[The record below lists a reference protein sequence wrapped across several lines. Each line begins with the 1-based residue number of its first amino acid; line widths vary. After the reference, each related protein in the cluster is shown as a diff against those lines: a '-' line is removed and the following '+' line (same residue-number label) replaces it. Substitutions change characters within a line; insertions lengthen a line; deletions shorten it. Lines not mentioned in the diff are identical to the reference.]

1 MDYKNIRG
9 INFLRLRGTE
19 AERAR
24 AHGVL
29 LKEKIA
35 NGAIPFLAKKNELL
49 IRRSPGIIQ
58 KKPAQASIIWF
69 YNNVL
74 IPYLQRKSSVESRAV
89 LQALAT
95 ESGISYEDYLK
106 SLLQPDAFML
116 LCRTS
121 VMKYLLGDLPVSALP
136 ACTSAVTLANWN
148 ASKRLL
154 VCRNQDYPVVGPW
167 EKNTTV
173 LFNEP
178 TEKNHVPFI
187 SITTAGLHS
196 GGLTSMNREGL
207 TLALHAHFGRN
218 ISLKGT
224 PIVEIGNAIIRE
236 AKTLGEAVDIAS
248 RFKTYANWAFV
259 ISSAK
264 ENDAAV
270 LEITPSKTRVRHA
283 EDGFLAHTNFFH
295 SPELHK
301 EEALISG
308 AYAEDLHGR
317 LNGIYQSLKPN
328 RGELEPRHMTSAL
341 GSQID
346 PQTGQERV
354 IGNTVSVI
362 TTIKSAV
369 FDPGAQK
376 FWVSCRQESPTGLG
390 DFLEI
395 NADTFWKNEN
405 YSEDLWPSLPG
416 YHPKDSTLIE
426 GVRSYRVAYQ
436 SYHMESDHPGYLLR
450 TYESLQKAAKLYPAD
465 GNIWV
470 QKAILAVKLHRFKE
484 ARQFLEKTLDLILTP
499 HITNVRN
506 LYIARC
512 LDIEKDRQAALLLYS
527 QWETVNDPS
536 LRQAMFKGLKK
547 PYRAK
552 DTQSMM
558 IDLQFPDTFHY

>member
-1 MDYKNIRG
+1 
-9 INFLRLRGTE
+9 
-19 AERAR
+19 
-24 AHGVL
+24 
-29 LKEKIA
+29 
-35 NGAIPFLAKKNELL
+35 
-49 IRRSPGIIQ
+49 
-58 KKPAQASIIWF
+58 
-69 YNNVL
+69 
-74 IPYLQRKSSVESRAV
+74 
-89 LQALAT
+89 
-95 ESGISYEDYLK
+95 
-106 SLLQPDAFML
+106 
-116 LCRTS
+116 
-121 VMKYLLGDLPVSALP
+121 
-136 ACTSAVTLANWN
+136 
-148 ASKRLL
+148 
-154 VCRNQDYPVVGPW
+154 
-167 EKNTTV
+167 
-173 LFNEP
+173 
-178 TEKNHVPFI
+178 
-187 SITTAGLHS
+187 
-196 GGLTSMNREGL
+196 MNREGL

-317 LNGIYQSLKPN
+317 LNGIYQSLRRH

-405 YSEDLWPSLPG
+405 YSEELWPSLPG

>member
-1 MDYKNIRG
+1 MDYKIIKG

-19 AERAR
+19 VERAR
-24 AHGVL
+24 AHGGI
-29 LKEKIA
+29 LKDKIS

-58 KKPAQASIIWF
+58 KQPAQGSIIWF
-69 YNNVL
+69 YNKVL
-74 IPYLQRKSSVESRAV
+74 IPYLHRKNSKEAKEI
-89 LQALAT
+89 LQALAAET
-95 ESGISYEDYLK
+95 GISYDDYLK
-106 SLLQPDAFML
+106 GLLQPDAFML

-121 VMKYLLGDLPVSALP
+121 VMKYLLGDLPAHALP
-136 ACTSAVTLANWN
+136 ACTSAVTLGNWT

-178 TEKNHVPFI
+178 TEKNHIPFV

-196 GGLTSMNREGL
+196 GGLTSMNKEGL

-218 ISLKGT
+218 ISFRGT

-236 AKTLGEAVDIAS
+236 AKTIGEAVEISS

-264 ENDAAV
+264 ENNAAV
-270 LEITPSKTRVRHA
+270 LEITPGKTRVRYA
-283 EDGFLAHTNFFH
+283 QDGFLSHSNFFH
-295 SPELHK
+295 SKELHK

-308 AYAEDLHGR
+308 SYVEDLHSR
-317 LNGIYQSLKPN
+317 LKGIYDSLKPH

-341 GSQID
+341 GCQID
-346 PQTGQERV
+346 PLTQKERV
-354 IGNTVSVI
+354 VGNTVSVI
-362 TTIKSAV
+362 TTIKSVV

-376 FWVSCRQESPTGLG
+376 FWISSRQESPTGLG

-395 NADTFWKNEN
+395 NADNFWTSKN
-405 YSEDLWPSLPG
+405 YSEDLWPTLPG

-426 GVRSYRVAYQ
+426 GVRSYRRAYQ
-436 SYHMESDHPGYLLR
+436 AYHMESDHPGYLLR
-450 TYESLQKAAKLYPAD
+450 TYESLQKTAKLYPAD

-470 QKAILAVKLHRFKE
+470 QKAILAVKLHRFKD
-484 ARQFLEKTLDLILTP
+484 ARQFLEKTKDLVLSP
-499 HITNVRN
+499 HTSGVRD
-506 LYIARC
+506 LYLARC
-512 LDIEKDRQAALLLYS
+512 LDIEKDRQAALLVYS
-527 QWETVNDPS
+527 KWETVIDPS
-536 LRQAMFKGLKK
+536 LRKAMFQGYKR
-547 PYRAK
+547 PYRPK
-552 DTQSMM
+552 DTNSIM